1 MGKKYVY
8 TLESAYFRLLT
19 ILSEY
24 HDCRQ
29 VNGPRTH
36 LDKDFLMAL
45 PDLLETRHVQ
55 IDNTA
60 RIIYYNTLLH
70 GSMLDHEDFPTKREI
85 VNRISESCIR
95 IGASWLELAG
105 STAADLSAACIMV
118 RLTLILVHTTL
129 DLMPVN

>member
-1 MGKKYVY
+1 MDTKYVSV
-8 TLESAYFRLLT
+8 LSPACLPLLT
-19 ILSEY
+19 VLSEY
-24 HDCRQ
+24 HDCHQ

-45 PDLLETRHVQ
+45 PDLLETQHVQ

-85 VNRISESCIR
+85 VNRISESCIS
-95 IGASWLELAG
+95 IGASWLDLAG

-118 RLTLILVHTTL
+118 RTTLILVYTTL
-129 DLMPVN
+129 YLMPAY